1 MRMGDNAQWIS
12 MTKMVAPS
20 DQRVMGHEFEWK
32 YWEQEGFVLQW
43 ESWSGCF
50 GVASE
55 TPLVSVRVIFPVVF
69 GTLES

>member
-1 MRMGDNAQWIS
+1 MNFH
-12 MTKMVAPS
+12 
-20 DQRVMGHEFEWK
+20 DQDGCALGSATVMGHEFEWK

-69 GTLES
+69 GTLKS